1 MKKRK
6 LKRKRAKKIFV
17 EKKGDDKL
25 TFDDFY

>member
-17 EKKGDDKL
+17 EHKEDDKL

>member
-17 EKKGDDKL
+17 EKEEDDKL

>member
-6 LKRKRAKKIFV
+6 LKRKRTKKIFV
-17 EKKGDDKL
+17 EKKEDDKL